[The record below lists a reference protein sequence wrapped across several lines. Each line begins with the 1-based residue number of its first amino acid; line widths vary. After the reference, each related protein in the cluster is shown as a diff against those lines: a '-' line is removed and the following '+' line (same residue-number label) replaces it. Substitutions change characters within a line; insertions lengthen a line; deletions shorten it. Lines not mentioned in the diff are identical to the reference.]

1 MTNRLISVLLI
12 FFLSVSQFDADQGNE
27 EDPDEK
33 PRYQQYVNEQNYH
46 IPFKTRISEPF
57 REYQTVHAVGKVNA
71 DPKRV
76 DLNFY
81 KGGNEDDDMP
91 LHLSV
96 RFDEGLFKGNVV
108 FNTLVNKNW
117 SEPEERVQSP
127 FKPDDEFDI
136 RVRILPGKFQVFGN
150 RIEIGTF
157 DQRIP
162 LYGVN
167 HVSLLGDLKSL
178 RVFHYG
184 GTKFPNPY
192 NAIAKLLPGMRL
204 DISAMPLGN
213 RVNFNLYKTNND
225 IALHISIRYS
235 EGIIVRNSMISNQ
248 WGDQEIEG
256 SLPLAKNEIFDLTII
271 NEQANFLILFNGKKF
286 CNFVHRSQNF
296 DIETLEV
303 DGTFELHTVTINNA
317 R

>member
-136 RVRILPGKFQVFGN
+136 R
-150 RIEIGTF
+150 
-157 DQRIP
+157 
-162 LYGVN
+162 
-167 HVSLLGDLKSL
+167 
-178 RVFHYG
+178 
-184 GTKFPNPY
+184 
-192 NAIAKLLPGMRL
+192 MRL

>member
-1 MTNRLISVLLI
+1 
-12 FFLSVSQFDADQGNE
+12 
-27 EDPDEK
+27 
-33 PRYQQYVNEQNYH
+33 
-46 IPFKTRISEPF
+46 
-57 REYQTVHAVGKVNA
+57 
-71 DPKRV
+71 
-76 DLNFY
+76 
-81 KGGNEDDDMP
+81 
-91 LHLSV
+91 
-96 RFDEGLFKGNVV
+96 
-108 FNTLVNKNW
+108 
-117 SEPEERVQSP
+117 
-127 FKPDDEFDI
+127 
-136 RVRILPGKFQVFGN
+136 
-150 RIEIGTF
+150 
-157 DQRIP
+157 
-162 LYGVN
+162 
-167 HVSLLGDLKSL
+167 
-178 RVFHYG
+178 
-184 GTKFPNPY
+184 
-192 NAIAKLLPGMRL
+192 MRL

>member
-1 MTNRLISVLLI
+1 MANKPISVLLI
-12 FFLSVSQFDADQGNE
+12 LFLSVPQFNADQGNE
-27 EDPDEK
+27 EDPEEK
-33 PRYQQYVNEQNYH
+33 SRYQQYVNEQNYH

-71 DPKRV
+71 DPRRV

-81 KGGNEDDDMP
+81 KGGNENDDMP

-136 RVRILPGKFQVFGN
+136 RVFGN
-150 RIEIGTF
+150 RIEMGTF

-192 NAIAKLLPGMRL
+192 NAIAKLLP
-204 DISAMPLGN
+204 GN